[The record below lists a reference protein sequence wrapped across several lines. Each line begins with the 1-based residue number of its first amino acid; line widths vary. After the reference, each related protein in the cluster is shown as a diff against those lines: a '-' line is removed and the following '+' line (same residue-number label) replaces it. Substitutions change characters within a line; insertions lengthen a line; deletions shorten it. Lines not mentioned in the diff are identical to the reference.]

1 MKLARRHPDCIR
13 IDKGLLPICGRAPGL
28 AAGRAEPALPE
39 GEDGDIGQHKK
50 NEDSAHAHTVMTGRA
65 GVNRLTRREG
75 FQPARARPSSTGLG
89 TNRMS
94 IAPINSRTSASTSGQ
109 PPPLTQRIGVV
120 P

>member
-1 MKLARRHPDCIR
+1 MKLARRYPHGIR
-13 IDKGLLPICGRAPGL
+13 IDKGLLPVCGRAPGL
-28 AAGRAEPALPE
+28 TAGRAEPSLPE

-75 FQPARARPSSTGLG
+75 FQPARARPSSTGLRRK
-89 TNRMS
+89 RMS
-94 IAPINSRTSASTSGQ
+94 IAPINCRTSASTSGQ
-109 PPPLTQRIGVV
+109 PPPLTQRIGGV